1 MQKLVNIVDQLR
13 SPTGCPWDRK
23 QTHQTLIPFLLEEA
37 WEVIDEI
44 KNKNTGDALKDE
56 LGDLM
61 LQVILHAQIAKEDG
75 RFSIDDVVDGIC
87 NKMIDRHPHVFD
99 ENPEKISAEEQ
110 KKVWHQRKVKE
121 KKMNSVLDG
130 ISTETPALIAAL
142 KIGQRVSSVGFDWE
156 NPWQVFEK
164 VEEEIEEVKRE
175 MENNDVER
183 IEEEI
188 GDLLF
193 SITNLARFYKIN
205 PEVALKRGNDKF
217 KKRFLSVEKRIKE
230 ITKAGEKLSMS
241 DMEDAWNKSKGC
253 SV

>member
-1 MQKLVNIVDQLR
+1 MQKLVDIVDQLR
-13 SPTGCPWDRK
+13 SPNGCPWDRK

-44 KNKNTGDALKDE
+44 KNKNTGEALKDE

-75 RFSIDDVVDGIC
+75 RFSIDDVVDAIC
-87 NKMIDRHPHVFD
+87 KKMIDRHPHVFD
-99 ENPEKISAEEQ
+99 EKTEKITAEEQ
-110 KKVWHQRKVKE
+110 KIVWHERKIKE
-121 KKMNSVLDG
+121 KNRTSVLDG
-130 ISTETPALIAAL
+130 ISSDTPSLIAAL

-164 VEEEIEEVKRE
+164 VEEEIEEVKKE
-175 MENNDVER
+175 MENNDVEK

-193 SITNLARFYKIN
+193 TITNLARFYKIN

-230 ITKAGEKLSMS
+230 ITKAGEKLTMS
-241 DMEDAWNKSKGC
+241 EMEEAWEKSKVS

>member
-121 KKMNSVLDG
+121 KKMTSVLDG

-164 VEEEIEEVKRE
+164 VEEEIDEVKRE

-241 DMEDAWNKSKGC
+241 DMEDAWNKSKAC

>member
-1 MQKLVNIVDQLR
+1 MQKLVDIVDQLR
-13 SPTGCPWDRK
+13 SPNGCPWDQK

-44 KNKNTGDALKDE
+44 KNKNTGEALKDE

-75 RFSIDDVVDGIC
+75 RFSIDDVVDAIC
-87 NKMIDRHPHVFD
+87 KKMIDRHPHVFD
-99 ENPEKISAEEQ
+99 EKTEKITAEEQ
-110 KKVWHQRKVKE
+110 KIVWHERKIKE
-121 KKMNSVLDG
+121 KNRTSVLDG
-130 ISTETPALIAAL
+130 ISSDTPSLIAAL

-164 VEEEIEEVKRE
+164 VEEEIEEVKKE
-175 MENNDVER
+175 MENNDVEK

-193 SITNLARFYKIN
+193 TITNLARFYKIN

-230 ITKAGEKLSMS
+230 ITKAGEKLTMS
-241 DMEDAWNKSKGC
+241 EMEEAWEKSKVS